1 MLKKADLKLFKKI
14 IANKVS
20 LPDFTQNQSY
30 LIREWEKMGL
40 LQISPDQIRMFKTG
54 YALFWAFS
62 SPSKELKK
70 LAGIRQ
76 GNMSYWIKKYKDIGY
91 AAYKFDE
98 CVRLSGYLQAFKV
111 AMSYRYSSVE
121 KLKKSV
127 LAVDFMKYHGDGVR
141 MTVKLGED
149 TYRFY
154 TDKTAAGSILCFDGR
169 PFREWHEEKKL
180 EFPRME
186 IKFMFVFLGEET
198 DIDKYQKIE
207 V

>member
-1 MLKKADLKLFKKI
+1 MLKKTDLKIFKKI
-14 IANKVS
+14 IDKKVS
-20 LPDFTQNQSY
+20 LTEFTQDQSY

-40 LQISPDQIRMFKTG
+40 LQISHDQIRMYKTG
-54 YALFWAFS
+54 YVLYWSFL

-70 LAGIRQ
+70 LSGIRQ
-76 GNMSYWIKKYKDIGY
+76 GNMAYWLKKYRDIGY

-98 CVRLSGYLQAFKV
+98 AVRLSGYLQAFKTAV
-111 AMSYRYSSVE
+111 SYRYSSVE
-121 KLKKSV
+121 KLKDSV
-127 LAVDFMKYHGDGVR
+127 LAVDFMKYHSDGVR

-154 TDKTAAGSILCFDGR
+154 TDKTAAGSMICCEGR
-169 PFREWHEEKKL
+169 PFREWQEEKKI

-186 IKFMFVFLGEET
+186 IKYMFVFLGEEEN
-198 DIDKYQKIE
+198 IDKYQKIE